1 MITTD
6 YGEVKKMQNVYILDT
21 GCLCSL
27 GDTMEKC
34 WKNLGKDISTEIKY
48 EFKVSL
54 PPKLKRSSDRFSK
67 LFIFTM
73 NQILEK
79 KKELIEKYPPEKIGT
94 IFASEYGPIGTNLQF
109 AREVMEKDPDIC
121 SPARFSNTVA
131 NACVGIA
138 CMSYGYTGVS
148 TMLQGSN
155 SFTYG
160 MDLID
165 EEKADLIFCGYAE
178 EYNEEI
184 FRALHQ
190 VPGMENKC
198 FTENS
203 LMFLIGG
210 EKFREQSICS
220 VNGVCEIN
228 LRCNAM
234 VLPLADE
241 RNEKQVETCICQS
254 ISGKKIDGVI
264 YTSCADSFGQLEKR
278 VLKKNLP
285 DVPLSVNVNELVGDT
300 LGSSLNLNL
309 FLGIM
314 CMKKKRLSLAL
325 FGKEESC
332 QRLLVTGY
340 DIMGNYTSIVLE
352 DR

>member
-1 MITTD
+1 M
-6 YGEVKKMQNVYILDT
+6 K
-21 GCLCSL
+21 
-27 GDTMEKC
+27 KC

-165 EEKADLIFCGYAE
+165 EEKAEKDIAQEKRKAVNEIKGEIGGMAVE
-178 EYNEEI
+178 IAGKVIEREINEEDHTKLI
-184 FRALHQ
+184 NDFI
-190 VPGMENKC
+190 ENV
-198 FTENS
+198 
-203 LMFLIGG
+203 G
-210 EKFREQSICS
+210 EAS
-220 VNGVCEIN
+220 
-228 LRCNAM
+228 
-234 VLPLADE
+234 
-241 RNEKQVETCICQS
+241 
-254 ISGKKIDGVI
+254 
-264 YTSCADSFGQLEKR
+264 
-278 VLKKNLP
+278 
-285 DVPLSVNVNELVGDT
+285 
-300 LGSSLNLNL
+300 
-309 FLGIM
+309 
-314 CMKKKRLSLAL
+314 
-325 FGKEESC
+325 
-332 QRLLVTGY
+332 
-340 DIMGNYTSIVLE
+340 
-352 DR
+352 